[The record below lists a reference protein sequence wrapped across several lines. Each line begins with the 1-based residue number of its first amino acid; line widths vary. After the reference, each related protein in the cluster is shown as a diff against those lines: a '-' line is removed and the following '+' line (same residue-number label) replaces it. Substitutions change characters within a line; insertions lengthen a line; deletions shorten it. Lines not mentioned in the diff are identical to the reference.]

1 MGWPAGG
8 FRPRVLYVAHHNG
21 VACAIG
27 HGCCDRSSPT
37 RKLILDG
44 LQSVAT
50 TQGLPNFRAVR
61 ICMHDAHC
69 NDCSLA
75 FGVFSTQGP
84 ERACVERP
92 FPFMSMLSVDAAAA
106 SYNASPPAPAQLQRC
121 GWIGGIT
128 DWRGDGAHPPG
139 LMVNGSTRARLINVS
154 LSPENLA
161 RRGVVEAVVPRGTS
175 PCEVGTCELG
185 TPGRPFNGPLHGVRV
200 PRHERLSYAQQ
211 AERWACLIDVRG
223 TGFSQRVPHLL
234 CMAGVRDG
242 SCDVRPAHPPVPTS
256 PELAHAHSTRRTR
269 RTTAPLHTPHRCT
282 ANAHAGTRG
291 DRCCTWRARAC
302 RPSWKTV
309 PPSPRR

>member
-1 MGWPAGG
+1 MPAACTLVVSLLGRLHLGALQAHASDKALGPLHPCGNESRGMGWPAGG
-8 FRPRVLYVAHHNG
+8 LRPRVLYVAHHNG

-242 SCDVRPAHPPVPTS
+242 S
-256 PELAHAHSTRRTR
+256 
-269 RTTAPLHTPHRCT
+269 
-282 ANAHAGTRG
+282 
-291 DRCCTWRARAC
+291 
-302 RPSWKTV
+302 
-309 PPSPRR
+309 